1 MELIKTNDA
10 SAKSLAEVIQND
22 NTLTTKVLRVVN
34 SAYYAIPSKVSTI
47 AQAVVILGLD
57 TIKNLVLSMS
67 IMELLVS
74 DSDQVQQ
81 IQNLW
86 ESSWVL
92 PLVRLHLCVKI
103 RSTPMKRLS
112 VDCWLM

>member
-1 MELIKTNDA
+1 MSETLHAIDIRALLESTEDLPGLSPVVSKVMELIKTNDA

-74 DSDQVQQ
+74 DSDQVQ
-81 IQNLW
+81 
-86 ESSWVL
+86 
-92 PLVRLHLCVKI
+92 
-103 RSTPMKRLS
+103 
-112 VDCWLM
+112 